1 MEGTKSTARQE
12 RTTETN
18 GDPGTD
24 SNVLLSNKPLHR
36 FVQKEPRS
44 LGTVVLIFGCAEL
57 LMGFQLAGQNMA
69 SSNGI
74 YIPFWQGALFLAC
87 GILSIYTELHPSKK
101 MVTVCLAIY
110 VVSIFGIIISMFYR
124 IPLLIQFNWIKLL
137 GIEAILLTSSFC
149 VSLIL
154 IFLTTVAR
162 FALKSTHTQVI
173 LQQIPL
179 TRSETTSD

>member
-1 MEGTKSTARQE
+1 MEGTESTTRQE
-12 RTTETN
+12 RTN
-18 GDPGTD
+18 GDQGTD

-44 LGTVVLIFGCAEL
+44 LGIVVLIFGCAEL
-57 LMGFQLAGQNMA
+57 LMGFQLAGQNTA

-110 VVSIFGIIISMFYR
+110 VVSIFGIIISMLYR
-124 IPLLIQFNWIKLL
+124 IPLLIRFNW
-137 GIEAILLTSSFC
+137 
-149 VSLIL
+149 
-154 IFLTTVAR
+154 
-162 FALKSTHTQVI
+162 STQTQII

-179 TRSETTSD
+179 PRSETTSN